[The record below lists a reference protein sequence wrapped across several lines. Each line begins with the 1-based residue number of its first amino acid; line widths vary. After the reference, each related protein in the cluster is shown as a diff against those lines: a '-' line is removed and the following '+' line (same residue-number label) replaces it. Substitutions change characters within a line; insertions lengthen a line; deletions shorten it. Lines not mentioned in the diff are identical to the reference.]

1 VRPVSA
7 DVCQQKE
14 KDFRATIRGNTG
26 GAAAAQ
32 KIQTEEEIRRGHP
45 LVWMVG
51 VWNWSPFYTQ
61 TDQFTKRGSGQ
72 TSKKRNKMGCV
83 FVFCRCGRSLLE
95 LHRRIVLWA
104 TPTATLGER
113 TALSVRFK

>member
-83 FVFCRCGRSLLE
+83 LFSAGMVGVYWNCTAGSCCGQPLPR
-95 LHRRIVLWA
+95 H
-104 TPTATLGER
+104 
-113 TALSVRFK
+113 

>member
-51 VWNWSPFYTQ
+51 VYWNWSPFYTQ

-72 TSKKRNKMGCV
+72 TSKN
-83 FVFCRCGRSLLE
+83 
-95 LHRRIVLWA
+95 A
-104 TPTATLGER
+104 TKWDACCFLQVWSEFIGIAPQDRVVGNPYR
-113 TALSVRFK
+113 DIR